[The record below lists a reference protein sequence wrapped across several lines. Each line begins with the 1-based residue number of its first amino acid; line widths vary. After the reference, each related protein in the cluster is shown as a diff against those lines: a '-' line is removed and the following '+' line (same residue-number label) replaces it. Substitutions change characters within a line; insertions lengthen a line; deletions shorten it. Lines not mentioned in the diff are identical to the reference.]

1 MSATNYFP
9 YMTYIV
15 RADHERLKKLAKKS
29 KKPMAQLVREAISS
43 KLSDNDPYTTGFNE
57 GIQKAIDTVSALEVT
72 KMKFPSGLSF
82 AELIENEL
90 VKQKMIEASDG
101 KDTQGS
107 T

>member
-1 MSATNYFP
+1 MSSTNYMP

-15 RADHERLKKLAKKS
+15 PADHARLRKLAKKS

-43 KLSDNDPYTTGFNE
+43 KLSNNDPYTTGFNE
-57 GIQKAIDTVSALEVT
+57 GIQRAIDTVSAMEVT

-82 AELIENEL
+82 SELIENEL
-90 VKQKMIEASDG
+90 IKQKMIEAEDG
-101 KDTQGS
+101 KNTEGS